1 MRRPAVAYHPH
12 EPSSLKGTRMRLIP
26 AVSALA
32 CAWGVVAAAA
42 VAAPSADPPDAGSA
56 APPAAWLDTPG
67 ADRWLGYST
76 YCWTTQCADYI
87 NPEMRDDLPTIA
99 VRRGQVVR
107 FRLGFIP
114 TSLSLQVG
122 GRSYELKPKQNAA
135 WRVRGKGGVLVLF
148 ATAEGG
154 DASYVAKLRVKAAK
168 R

>member
-1 MRRPAVAYHPH
+1 MRLGRRRGRGGGRAERRPARRRLGGAPGRVARHPGRR
-12 EPSSLKGTRMRLIP
+12 P
-26 AVSALA
+26 
-32 CAWGVVAAAA
+32 
-42 VAAPSADPPDAGSA
+42 
-56 APPAAWLDTPG
+56 
-67 ADRWLGYST
+67 LGYST